1 MRISKVTT
9 KSGDKGKTSLG
20 NGERVSKSHPFI
32 ILLGDI
38 DELNSQIGSVIT
50 VCKAETVISDLQS
63 IQQDLFNLGG
73 EVSVQSS
80 DTMLIG
86 EGRIEFL
93 EERIDEYNQSLK
105 PLKEFI
111 LPGGDEFCS
120 RVHLARSVCR
130 RAERSCV
137 EIIDS
142 IKENKTW
149 LPYLNRLSDYLFVL
163 ARYISSERGAEEI
176 LWDREI

>member
-20 NGERVSKSHPFI
+20 NGERVSKSHPVI

-38 DELNSQIGSVIT
+38 DELNSQIGSAIT
-50 VCKAETVISDLQS
+50 VCNSETVISDLQS

-73 EVSVQSS
+73 EVSVQSP
-80 DTMLIG
+80 DTMLIS

>member
-20 NGERVSKSHPFI
+20 NGDRVSKSNAFI
-32 ILLGDI
+32 NLLGDI
-38 DELNSQIGSVIT
+38 DELNSHLGSAISTCRSDT
-50 VCKAETVISDLQS
+50 VTSDLQS

-73 EVSVQSS
+73 EVSMPNSGTQLVNES
-80 DTMLIG
+80 
-86 EGRIEFL
+86 RIVFL
-93 EERIDEYNQSLK
+93 EDKIDEFNQSLK

-120 RVHLARSVCR
+120 RIYIARSVCR

-137 EIIDS
+137 EIIDK
-142 IKENKTW
+142 IKEKNIW

-163 ARYISSERGAEEI
+163 ARYISSERGSEEI
-176 LWDREI
+176 LWDREL

>member
-32 ILLGDI
+32 TLLGDI
-38 DELNSQIGSVIT
+38 DELNSQLGNAIT
-50 VCKAETVISDLQS
+50 VCKAETIVSDLQL

-73 EVSVQSS
+73 EISVQSS

-93 EERIDEYNQSLK
+93 EERIDDYNQTLK

-120 RVHLARSVCR
+120 RIHLARSVCR

-137 EIIDS
+137 EIMDTL
-142 IKENKTW
+142 KENNIW

-163 ARYISSERGAEEI
+163 ARYISSEQGAEEI

>member
-20 NGERVSKSHPFI
+20 NGERISKSHLI
-32 ILLGDI
+32 INLLGDI
-38 DELNSQIGSVIT
+38 DELNSQIGS
-50 VCKAETVISDLQS
+50 AISSSKSSLISSELQS

-73 EVSVQSS
+73 EISIFNSG
-80 DTMLIG
+80 TILINDDKVK
-86 EGRIEFL
+86 FL
-93 EERIDEYNQSLK
+93 EERIEDLNQTLK

-111 LPGGDEFCS
+111 MPGGDEFCS
-120 RVHLARSVCR
+120 RIHLARAVCR

-137 EIIDS
+137 SVLDLV
-142 IKENKTW
+142 KEKNIW

-163 ARYISSERGAEEI
+163 ARYVSSERGSEEI
-176 LWDREI
+176 LWKR

>member
-20 NGERVSKSHPFI
+20 NGERVSKSHLI
-32 ILLGDI
+32 INLLGDI
-38 DELNSQIGSVIT
+38 DELNSQIGS
-50 VCKAETVISDLQS
+50 AISSSKSSLISSELQS

-73 EVSVQSS
+73 EISIFNSG
-80 DTMLIG
+80 TILINDDKVK
-86 EGRIEFL
+86 FL
-93 EERIDEYNQSLK
+93 EERIEDLNQTLK

-111 LPGGDEFCS
+111 MPGGDEFCS
-120 RVHLARSVCR
+120 RIHLSRAVCR

-137 EIIDS
+137 SVLDLV
-142 IKENKTW
+142 KEKNIW

-163 ARYISSERGAEEI
+163 ARYVSSERGSEEI
-176 LWDREI
+176 LWKR

>member
-20 NGERVSKSHPFI
+20 NGERVSKSHLI
-32 ILLGDI
+32 INLLGDI
-38 DELNSQIGSVIT
+38 DELNSQIGSAISS
-50 VCKAETVISDLQS
+50 CKSSLISSELQS

-73 EVSVQSS
+73 EISIFNSG
-80 DTMLIG
+80 TILINDDKV
-86 EGRIEFL
+86 EFL
-93 EERIDEYNQSLK
+93 EERIEDLNQTLR

-111 LPGGDEFCS
+111 MPGGDEFCS
-120 RVHLARSVCR
+120 RIHLARAVCR

-137 EIIDS
+137 AVLDLVQEKNI
-142 IKENKTW
+142 W

-163 ARYISSERGAEEI
+163 ARYVSSEQGSEEI
-176 LWDREI
+176 LWKR

>member
-20 NGERVSKSHPFI
+20 NGERVSKSHLI
-32 ILLGDI
+32 INLLGDI
-38 DELNSQIGSVIT
+38 DELNSQIGS
-50 VCKAETVISDLQS
+50 AISSSKSSLISSELQS

-73 EVSVQSS
+73 EISIFNSG
-80 DTMLIG
+80 TILINDDKVK
-86 EGRIEFL
+86 FL
-93 EERIDEYNQSLK
+93 EERIEDLNQTLK

-111 LPGGDEFCS
+111 MPGGDEFCS
-120 RVHLARSVCR
+120 RIHLARAVCR

-137 EIIDS
+137 SVLDLV
-142 IKENKTW
+142 KEKNIW

-163 ARYISSERGAEEI
+163 ARYVSSERGSEEI
-176 LWDREI
+176 LWKR

>member
-38 DELNSQIGSVIT
+38 DELNSQIGSAIT
-50 VCKAETVISDLQS
+50 VCNSETVISDLQS

-80 DTMLIG
+80 DAMLIS

>member
-20 NGERVSKSHPFI
+20 NGERVSKSHLI
-32 ILLGDI
+32 INLLGDI
-38 DELNSQIGSVIT
+38 DELNSQIGLAISS
-50 VCKAETVISDLQS
+50 CKTSLISSELQS

-73 EVSVQSS
+73 EISIFNSG
-80 DTMLIG
+80 TILINDDKV
-86 EGRIEFL
+86 EFL
-93 EERIDEYNQSLK
+93 EERIEDLNQTLK

-111 LPGGDEFCS
+111 MPGGDEFCS
-120 RVHLARSVCR
+120 RIHLARAVCR

-137 EIIDS
+137 AVLDLA
-142 IKENKTW
+142 KEKDVW

-163 ARYISSERGAEEI
+163 ARYVSSERGSEEI
-176 LWDREI
+176 LWKR

>member
-20 NGERVSKSHPFI
+20 NGERVSKSHLI
-32 ILLGDI
+32 INLLGDI
-38 DELNSQIGSVIT
+38 DELNSQIGS
-50 VCKAETVISDLQS
+50 AISSSKSSLISSELQS

-73 EVSVQSS
+73 EISIFNSG
-80 DTMLIG
+80 TILINDDKVK
-86 EGRIEFL
+86 FL
-93 EERIDEYNQSLK
+93 EERIEDLNQTLK

-111 LPGGDEFCS
+111 MPGGDEFCS
-120 RVHLARSVCR
+120 RIHLARAVCR

-137 EIIDS
+137 SVLDLVEEKNI
-142 IKENKTW
+142 W

-163 ARYISSERGAEEI
+163 ARYVSSERGSEEI
-176 LWDREI
+176 LWKR

>member
-20 NGERVSKSHPFI
+20 NGERVSKSNAFI
-32 ILLGDI
+32 NLLGDI
-38 DELNSQIGSVIT
+38 DELNSHLGSAVSS
-50 VCKAETVISDLQS
+50 CKSNQVSDDLQL

-73 EVSVQSS
+73 EVSMPNSG
-80 DTMLIG
+80 TILIN
-86 EGRIEFL
+86 ESRITFL
-93 EERIDEYNQSLK
+93 EEKIDELNQSLK

-120 RVHLARSVCR
+120 RIHIARSVCR

-137 EIIDS
+137 EIIDR
-142 IKENKTW
+142 IKEKNIW

-163 ARYISSERGAEEI
+163 ARYISSERGSEEI
-176 LWDREI
+176 LWDRDL

>member
-20 NGERVSKSHPFI
+20 NGQRVPKSHPFI

-38 DELNSQIGSVIT
+38 DELNSQLGNAIT
-50 VCKAETVISDLQS
+50 VCKAETIVSDLQL

-73 EVSVQSS
+73 EISVQSS

-93 EERIDEYNQSLK
+93 EERIDEYNQTLK

-120 RVHLARSVCR
+120 RIHLARSICR

-137 EIIDS
+137 EIMDTL
-142 IKENKTW
+142 KENNIW

-163 ARYISSERGAEEI
+163 ARYISSEQGAEEI

>member
-20 NGERVSKSHPFI
+20 NGDRVSKSNAFI
-32 ILLGDI
+32 NLLGDI
-38 DELNSQIGSVIT
+38 DELNSHIGSAVSA
-50 VCKAETVISDLQS
+50 CKSTQVSDDLQL

-73 EVSVQSS
+73 EVSMPNSG
-80 DTMLIG
+80 TILIN
-86 EGRIEFL
+86 ESRIAFL
-93 EERIDEYNQSLK
+93 EEKIDELNQSLK

-120 RVHLARSVCR
+120 RIHISRSVCR

-137 EIIDS
+137 KIIDK
-142 IKENKTW
+142 IKEKNIW

-163 ARYISSERGAEEI
+163 ARYISSERGSEEI
-176 LWDREI
+176 LWDREL